1 MVNAA
6 ADLIIANAS
15 ELVTCSLKGNAFE
28 VINNGWLA
36 ISGERIVAVGKE
48 NAVAPLLDKNKTKL
62 IDAAGKV
69 VAPGFVDCHTHLVFG
84 GSRVEEYAAN
94 LTGADLAELG
104 RKGIKTGIMATV
116 EATRKAPDTELFQTA
131 LTRLNR
137 MLASGTTTVES
148 KSGYGLSTKDEIK
161 MLEVN
166 NLLKKSSPVDIVATF
181 LGAHGWPD
189 DLSRVRYIDIL
200 INEMIPR
207 VAALKLAEYCDVWC
221 DHGYYSVKES
231 EQILKAALDYG
242 LNPKIHTD
250 AYSYVGGSDLAADM
264 KMVSADHLNY
274 TPVAV
279 MKKLKNSGVVGVLLP
294 ALDFTVQHQRPF
306 DYLAM
311 KEQGMTVALATN
323 LCPGC
328 WAESMQ
334 FVMVMACRLYKM
346 SPAEAL
352 LAATIG
358 GAKALNRESDY
369 GSLEAGKYAD
379 IQIWDVPKYEHVIYR
394 LGGNV
399 VEKVIK
405 KGKLVVENPSFK
417 TPDFCCD
424 LRFIEEGVDK

>member
-1 MVNAA
+1 MTNTA

-69 VAPGFVDCHTHLVFG
+69 VAPGFIDCHTHLVFG
-84 GSRVEEYAAN
+84 GSRVEEYTAN
-94 LTGADLAELG
+94 LTGVDLVKLE
-104 RKGIKTGIMATV
+104 RKGLKTGIMATV
-116 EATRKAPDTELFQTA
+116 EATRKASDTQLFQAA

-181 LGAHGWPD
+181 LGAHGWPN
-189 DLSRVRYIDIL
+189 DLPRARYIDIL

-207 VAALKLAEYCDVWC
+207 VAELKLAEYCDIWC
-221 DHGYYSVKES
+221 DHGYYSAEES

-242 LNPKIHTD
+242 IKPKIHTD

-274 TPVAV
+274 TPVAA

-294 ALDFTVQHQRPF
+294 ALDFAVQHQRPF

-311 KEQGMTVALATN
+311 KEQGMTLALATN

-328 WAESMQ
+328 WTESMQ
-334 FVMVMACRLYKM
+334 FVMVLACRLYKM

-352 LAATIG
+352 RAATIG

-369 GSLEAGKYAD
+369 GSLETGKYAD

-394 LGGNV
+394 LGDNV

-417 TPDFCCD
+417 TPDLSC
-424 LRFIEEGVDK
+424 